1 MVTVMAKRRV
11 IIELND
17 ADAKLLDDLVGDAC
31 AKQRRPVT
39 VSDVVRE
46 MLRRL
51 AARLDGSALASSRS

>member
-1 MVTVMAKRRV
+1 MVTVMTKRRV

-31 AKQRRPVT
+31 AKQRKAVT

-46 MLRRL
+46 MLRRS
-51 AARLDGSALASSRS
+51 AARLDGRALASRRS